1 VHTYGLTQAV
11 GPVQPIPPHCP
22 HSTCVPVEVGLAD
35 VLVLVVVVER
45 VVLVLETVDVLD
57 LEVEVAVLVE
67 EELETTVP
75 PVVITNVTTE
85 YAGRVKAPMLPPLIV
100 VANVVGT
107 VTELS
112 I

>member
-45 VVLVLETVDVLD
+45 VVLELETVDVLD
-57 LEVEVAVLVE
+57 LEVEVVVLAAE
-67 EELETTVP
+67 ELLETTVP
-75 PVVITNVTTE
+75 PVVITKVTAE
-85 YAGRVKAPMLPPLIV
+85 
-100 VANVVGT
+100 
-107 VTELS
+107 
-112 I
+112 